1 MHNEHPIVEDEGP
14 ESAGTGGFGWLLIIL
29 LVAAMFFLRHREEI
43 VEWFEQRG
51 EDGID
56 WIFWVII
63 AIGWLAPLVKRL
75 LDRMRE
81 KSAQEAG
88 EATPVDAA
96 GAAPAPADNRPIV
109 PR

>member
-1 MHNEHPIVEDEGP
+1 MQTERHIVEEEGRD
-14 ESAGTGGFGWLLIIL
+14 TGSVGRFGWVLIV
-29 LVAAMFFLRHREEI
+29 LVLAMFFLRHREEI